1 VAPTGRRKR
10 LSAEETRDRLVR
22 AGIDSI
28 IANGMTIGLDS
39 VNLEQAVVD
48 AGVSRSSAY
57 AAWSHDDQY
66 TPQELFQR
74 TVLRQ
79 AVIERKETIA
89 NTQSSVLDVIDR
101 MRDDG
106 PRALLSELSRVA
118 GGLNARAVA
127 DSRSWQLVVALRSV
141 LHSAAPE
148 ARDDELADW
157 VSESERLYREET
169 IEGIYRPLTEVLRI
183 KPREVYGDAAFHYGE
198 ITAAA
203 LSEGLAPRYF
213 MSSSEYLEGIVRP
226 GCDGVER
233 EWSLFAIVF
242 EQLVLT
248 FFEPIDPA
256 EWETPINAS

>member
-1 VAPTGRRKR
+1 MAPTGRRKR

-79 AVIERKETIA
+79 AVVERKETIA
-89 NTQSSVLDVIDR
+89 NTQSSVLEVIER

-148 ARDDELADW
+148 ARDHELADW

-183 KPREVYGDAAFHYGE
+183 KPREAYGDAAFHYGE

-256 EWETPINAS
+256 EWETPISAS